1 MTRVQQS
8 RPAPRTTQTSQA
20 AKKPTAQQAQT
31 KPTGWG
37 PSTTSPAA
45 QARALATLL
54 KSPAGAKQASKL
66 IDTVVKQNDL
76 AKALNWEAGHI
87 KAVKPNGDGT
97 FTVDVQLDVLKGRG
111 VEKNYFNAIVNGQG
125 KVLDVPQG

>member
-1 MTRVQQS
+1 MTRIQQS
-8 RPAPRTTQTSQA
+8 RPAARTTQAQQA
-20 AKKPTAQQAQT
+20 STKPTAQQAQT

-37 PSTTSPAA
+37 PSTTSPTA
-45 QARALATLL
+45 QARALATHL
-54 KSPAGAKQASKL
+54 KSPAGAKQASKI
-66 IDTVVKQNDL
+66 IDTVVKKNDL

-87 KAVKPNGDGT
+87 KAVKPNADGT

-111 VEKNYFNAIVNGQG
+111 VEKNYFTATVNAQG